1 MIRTV
6 QQLDVPKGAG
16 AMQATRREIVD
27 VLKKRAG
34 ATVDELAKSLG
45 LSPMC
50 IRQHLALLERDG
62 LVSPREVRRR
72 TGRPHYFYTLTE
84 RADGLFPKSYDR
96 LATALLDEV
105 KAEGGSERVR
115 GLMRSLGDRMG
126 NRYAE
131 SLRDKSIDE
140 RLDAVVNILGD
151 GSPLGDWEKTGD
163 GYVLREYDCPYYRVA
178 ASHPDV
184 CSFH

>member
-1 MIRTV
+1 
-6 QQLDVPKGAG
+6 
-16 AMQATRREIVD
+16 
-27 VLKKRAG
+27 
-34 ATVDELAKSLG
+34 
-45 LSPMC
+45 
-50 IRQHLALLERDG
+50 
-62 LVSPREVRRR
+62 
-72 TGRPHYFYTLTE
+72 
-84 RADGLFPKSYDR
+84 
-96 LATALLDEV
+96 
-105 KAEGGSERVR
+105 VR

-184 CSFH
+184 CSFHLQILARVLEMDVRREESMAAGDARCTYHLKQRQVD